1 MADKSAAYRSVAL
14 SEIYSD
20 NLDPLKK
27 TDTSGRSG
35 QWPSKV
41 DSGMASA
48 NWCIFG
54 WLLGLAQL
62 LLHGALGLVLFW
74 VLYFRGGFG
83 WQESPKLEFNYHPVL
98 MITGFVYLGGNALLS
113 YRSYGCCRHVYRKLF
128 HTIFNILAVPAIV
141 MGFLTVLDSH
151 NLAIPPIPNF
161 YSLHSWMGLTTMGLF
176 ALQLV
181 VGFFSFIILLCCSAK
196 TASCRAALV
205 PIHATFGLI
214 TFLMAIA
221 TCVTG
226 LTEKAIFTL
235 GKEYSKLGEEAV
247 VINVLAATLLAMVI
261 VIPVLLLNDKYRS
274 QPTHHVAVNQG
285 L

>member
-1 MADKSAAYRSVAL
+1 
-14 SEIYSD
+14 
-20 NLDPLKK
+20 
-27 TDTSGRSG
+27 
-35 QWPSKV
+35 
-41 DSGMASA
+41 MASA

-54 WLLGLAQL
+54 WLLGLAQF
-62 LLHGALGLVLFW
+62 LLHGALGLVSFW
-74 VLYFRGGFG
+74 VLYYRGGFQ
-83 WQESPKLEFNYHPVL
+83 WQSVPSLEFNYHPVL
-98 MITGFVYLGGNALLS
+98 MIAGFVFLGGNALLS
-113 YRSYGCCRHVYRKLF
+113 YRTYGCCRHIYRKLF

-151 NLAIPPIPNF
+151 NLADPPIPNF

-181 VGFFSFIILLCCSAK
+181 VGFFSFVILLCCDAK

-205 PIHATFGLI
+205 PVHATFGLI

-221 TCVTG
+221 TCLTG
-226 LTEKAIFTL
+226 LTEKAFFVL
-235 GKEYSKLGEEAV
+235 KKDYSKMVEEAV
-247 VINVLAATLLAMVI
+247 VVNVLGATLLALVI

-274 QPTHHVAVNQG
+274 RPVHHVAVNHG